1 MKKTCIIGFGA
12 LGKQIL
18 DLLARAGGAGRVVLF
33 DDELNRKGGEN
44 SFPFGSFLDAQF
56 ADDEFYVALGY
67 KHLPRKAEIFQ
78 QLRAAGRRTPSF
90 VHSSCHVH
98 PTCRVGE
105 GSIVYPM
112 CNLDA
117 EVELASGVLLNN
129 SVVVSHNSTVGTA
142 AYLSPG
148 VVLSGH
154 VTIGDSVFLGAG
166 TIVANGRRIG
176 TNARIGIGSVIT
188 RDVPDGASAIG
199 NPLRLLK
206 RLLELE

>member
-1 MKKTCIIGFGA
+1 
-12 LGKQIL
+12 LL
-18 DLLARAGGAGRVVLF
+18 DRTSETGEVVLF
-33 DDELNRKGGEN
+33 DDELHREGGEN
-44 SFPFGSFLDAQF
+44 SFSFNSFLDAQF
-56 ADDEFYVALGY
+56 AESDFYVALGY
-67 KHLPRKAEIFQ
+67 KHLPRKAQIFQ

-90 VHSSCHVH
+90 IHPSCHVH
-98 PTCRVGE
+98 PTCRVGD

-129 SVVVSHNSTVGTA
+129 SVVVSHNSKVGIA

-154 VTIGDSVFLGAG
+154 VTIGDFAFLGAG
-166 TIVANGRRIG
+166 TMVANGRRIG

-199 NPLRLLK
+199 NPLRLLEHP
-206 RLLELE
+206 LELE

>member
-1 MKKTCIIGFGA
+1 VKKTCIIGFGA

-18 DLLARAGGAGRVVLF
+18 DLITRASGTGRVVLF
-33 DDELNRKGGEN
+33 DDKLHREGGEN
-44 SFPFGSFLDAQF
+44 SFPFNSFLDTQF
-56 ADDEFYVALGY
+56 AGGDFYVALGY

-78 QLRAAGRRTPSF
+78 QLRAAGRRTPAF

-117 EVELASGVLLNN
+117 EVELASGVLVNN
-129 SVVVSHNSTVGTA
+129 SVVVSHNSNVGTA

-154 VTIGDSVFLGAG
+154 VTIGDLAFLGAG
-166 TIVANGRRIG
+166 TMVANGRRIG

-188 RDVPDGASAIG
+188 HDVPDGASAIG
-199 NPLRLLK
+199 NPLRLLQ
-206 RLLELE
+206 RPLELE

>member
-1 MKKTCIIGFGA
+1 VKKTCIIGFGA

-18 DLLARAGGAGRVVLF
+18 DLLTRAGETGRVLLF
-33 DDELNRKGGEN
+33 DDELHRHGGEN
-44 SFPFGSFLDAQF
+44 SFPFNSFQEAQF
-56 ADDEFYVALGY
+56 ADADFYVALGY

-78 QLRAAGRRTPSF
+78 QLKAAGRRTPSF

-117 EVELASGVLLNN
+117 EVNLASGVLLNN
-129 SVVVSHNSTVGTA
+129 SVVISHNSSIGTA

-154 VTIGDSVFLGAG
+154 VTIGDMAFLGAS
-166 TIVANGRRIG
+166 TTVANGRRIG
-176 TNARIGIGSVIT
+176 KNARIGIGSVVT

-199 NPLRLLK
+199 NPLRLLE
-206 RLLELE
+206 RPLELE

>member
-1 MKKTCIIGFGA
+1 MKTCIIGFGA

-18 DLLARAGGAGRVVLF
+18 DLLAQAGGTGGVILF
-33 DDELNRKGGEN
+33 DDELHREGGEN
-44 SFPFGSFLDAQF
+44 SFPFNSFLDAQF
-56 ADDEFYVALGY
+56 AGGDFYVALGY
-67 KHLPRKAEIFQ
+67 KHLPRKVEIFRR
-78 QLRAAGRRTPSF
+78 LREAGRRTPPF

-117 EVELASGVLLNN
+117 EVDLAPGVLLHN
-129 SVVVSHNSTVGTA
+129 SVVVSHNSSIGVA

-154 VTIGDSVFLGAG
+154 ITIGDSAFLGAG
-166 TIVANGRRIG
+166 TMVANGRRIG
-176 TNARIGIGSVIT
+176 ANARIGIGSVVT

-199 NPLRLLK
+199 NPLRLLE
-206 RLLELE
+206 RPLELE